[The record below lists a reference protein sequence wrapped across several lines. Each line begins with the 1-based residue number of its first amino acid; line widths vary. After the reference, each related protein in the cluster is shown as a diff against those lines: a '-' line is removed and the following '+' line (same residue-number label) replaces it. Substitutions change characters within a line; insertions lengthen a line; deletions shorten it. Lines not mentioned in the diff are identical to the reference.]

1 MVLRAKKVF
10 HTLSLSMCKTV
21 EKSVDYA
28 ENLYF
33 AAFFRHFSPFYAK
46 KLWKTFE
53 GLPVSLSFFFISFYN
68 FYKSI
73 DFSRKIGYNGVTKRI
88 KRTSKPQKGDLPV
101 NENELKALLA
111 EAVHDA
117 DLHPAEI
124 PSIDLYL
131 DQITSLA
138 DEKRKEGSPRF
149 ADRALTKTMI
159 NNYSKDGLLSP
170 IKGKKYTK
178 EQILQMLLVYEMK
191 NTLSIGEIKRVL
203 QNLYALPEY
212 DAKALESIYTRYL
225 AAKEDERA
233 TVVEE
238 VASFADRENL
248 NLANEEDF
256 LVFLLSLSAMSS
268 YLKNAVQILL
278 ESHYPD
284 LNEERSRE
292 EQEKKEAAKRQKAE
306 QKAEKKASKS
316 KKEGVGG

>member
-1 MVLRAKKVF
+1 MR
-10 HTLSLSMCKTV
+10 KTPI
-21 EKSVDYA
+21 
-28 ENLYF
+28 LLPLF
-33 AAFFRHFSPFYAK
+33 AFFRAFMQK
-46 KLWKTFE
+46 TCGKLFCFF
-53 GLPVSLSFFFISFYN
+53 LFLFLSFLISFDN

-73 DFSRKIGYNGVTKRI
+73 DFSFKIGYNGVTKRI
-88 KRTSKPQKGDLPV
+88 RRTSKPQKGGLPV

-111 EAVHDA
+111 EAVRDA
-117 DLHPAEI
+117 DLHPHEI

-170 IKGKKYTK
+170 IKGKKYSK

-191 NTLSIGEIKRVL
+191 NTLSIGEIKRIL
-203 QNLYALPEY
+203 QNVYALPEY
-212 DAKALESIYTRYL
+212 DAASLERIYTRYL
-225 AAKEDERA
+225 DVKEDERA
-233 TVVEE
+233 ATAGN
-238 VASFADRENL
+238 VAAFADQADL
-248 NLANEEDF
+248 NLENEEDF

-284 LNEERSRE
+284 LNEEKTRE
-292 EQEKKEAAKRQKAE
+292 EQEKKEAAKRAKAE
-306 QKAEKKASKS
+306 QKAEKKASKN
-316 KKEGVGG
+316 KKESPDPAGAEGDK

>member
-1 MVLRAKKVF
+1 MVSQNASSGYANRRKER
-10 HTLSLSMCKTV
+10 LS
-21 EKSVDYA
+21 
-28 ENLYF
+28 
-33 AAFFRHFSPFYAK
+33 
-46 KLWKTFE
+46 
-53 GLPVSLSFFFISFYN
+53 
-68 FYKSI
+68 
-73 DFSRKIGYNGVTKRI
+73 
-88 KRTSKPQKGDLPV
+88 V

-111 EAVHDA
+111 EAVCDV
-117 DLHPAEI
+117 DLHPREI

-170 IKGKKYTK
+170 IKGKKYSK

-191 NTLSIGEIKRVL
+191 NTLSIGEIKRIL
-203 QNLYALPEY
+203 QNVYALPEY
-212 DAKALESIYTRYL
+212 DAASLERIYTRYL
-225 AAKEDERA
+225 DVKEDERA
-233 TVVEE
+233 ATVGN
-238 VASFADRENL
+238 VAAFADQADL
-248 NLANEEDF
+248 NLENEEDF

-284 LNEERSRE
+284 LNEEKTRE

-316 KKEGVGG
+316 KKEGAE